1 MKKLFSLL
9 TLALLTM
16 SAWAATA
23 VTIDFTA
30 QGYENAADVTTLT
43 VGGVTVTFDK
53 GEGSN
58 APKYYTSG
66 TAVRLYNKNTMAVS
80 ASENI
85 TKIEFTFSGNG
96 AWTATSASAGAYA
109 DGAWTGSAQNI
120 TFTNDNETTSTQVR
134 IQKMVVTL
142 GEGGDDPVVP
152 PTGATVFKKV
162 TSATEL
168 VAGQQYIL
176 VNEDNNKAMG
186 NIVTYGSNNVG
197 EAIDVTINNST
208 VSIADTGVKALT
220 LGGEAGAWT
229 FSIDANYIAWTSG
242 NTLTTATELSDN
254 AKWTVSEAFTLT
266 NVADAT
272 RALQYNQGSPRFA
285 CYTSNQ
291 KPAVLYV
298 QTDSVAPVT
307 PPTEVANIAAAN
319 QVSEGNK
326 FIFTGNAVVAYKH
339 GNQLWLRD
347 DSGSAYAYNATDS
360 TIAQGT
366 VIAPNWGATV
376 ATYNDKPQYTNLTG
390 FVANGTQEVL
400 PYERQTLTLEDNY
413 AEYVIVKGLKFVS
426 TSTSGGHD
434 NYVTE
439 DGLTVRDNFDILK
452 GHYDEN
458 ATYNIT
464 GVVTA
469 YNGAVQLYITDYE
482 AIVGVAMPV
491 IEPNGG
497 TFVNEVEVT
506 ITCATEGADIY
517 YTIND
522 GDEILYNGP
531 FTLTET
537 ATVKAYADLDGAES
551 SMATATFNIVEE
563 VTYTLVTDVA
573 QLAANDKI
581 IIVGFHEDQENA
593 VVNAYAMGEPRTNNF
608 GAITVNV
615 VDNTVTTAFASVFT
629 LEANENYWNFKAEDG
644 RYLYADGS
652 DTESKKSNNYL
663 KLKEEADAY
672 ATAAITMVN
681 DTTIIE
687 FQGDN
692 DSRFMRFNYSETNP
706 LFSCYKESSSVQNPV
721 YIFKAGAVEP
731 QGLRGDVDMN
741 EEVAIADVSALIDYL
756 LTGDATG
763 ISLQNA
769 DCDLSGNGTP
779 DVSIADVS
787 ALIDYLLNGA
797 W

>member
-23 VTIDFTA
+23 VTIDFSA

-43 VGGVTVTFDK
+43 LDGVTLTFSQ
-53 GEGSN
+53 GEGGN

-66 TAVRLYNKNTMAVS
+66 SAVRLYSKNTMEVS

-96 AWTATSASAGAYA
+96 TWTATSASVGAYA
-109 DGAWTGSAQNI
+109 DGAWTGKAQDI
-120 TFTNDNETTSTQVR
+120 TFTNDNSGTTQVR

-266 NVADAT
+266 NVADST

-319 QVSEGNK
+319 QVPAGDK

-347 DSGSAYAYNATDS
+347 ASGSAYAYNATDS

-366 VIAPNWGATV
+366 VIASNWGATM
-376 ATYNDKPQYTNLTG
+376 ATYNNKPEYTNLTD
-390 FVANGTQEVL
+390 FVASGTQEVL
-400 PYERQTLTLEDNY
+400 PYEYQTITLDNY

-426 TSTSGGHD
+426 TSTSGSHD

-458 ATYNIT
+458 ATYDIT

-497 TFVNEVEVT
+497 TFADEVEVT
-506 ITCATEGADIY
+506 ITCATDGADIY

-522 GDEILYNGP
+522 GDEILYQGP

-537 ATVKAYADLDGAES
+537 ATVKAYADLNGEES
-551 SMATATFNIVEE
+551 SMATATFNIVEA
-563 VTYTLVTDVA
+563 VTYTLVTDGA
-573 QLAANDKI
+573 QLADGDKI
-581 IIVGFHEDQENA
+581 ILVSTAEAGD
-593 VVNAYAMGEPRTNNF
+593 AYAMGAAKSNNF
-608 GAITVNV
+608 GV
-615 VDNTVTTAFASVFT
+615 VDVTITEDKTITTHDANVIT
-629 LEANENYWNFKAEDG
+629 LGANGDNWTLLANEG
-644 RYLYADGS
+644 YLYAAS
-652 DTESKKSNNYL
+652 SSKNYL
-663 KLKEEADAY
+663 QAEAEVDSNAV
-672 ATAAITMVN
+672 AQIVVSDSAAVFIQ
-681 DTTIIE
+681 
-687 FQGDN
+687 FQGTNTRNILRYNPNN
-692 DSRFMRFNYSETNP
+692 DSP
-706 LFSCYKESSSVQNPV
+706 LFSCYNETSSIQNPV
-721 YIFKAGAVEP
+721 YIFKAGTVEPQP
-731 QGLRGDVDMN
+731 QGLRGDVDLS
-741 EEVAIADVSALIDYL
+741 EEVTIADVSALIDYL

-779 DVSIADVS
+779 DVTIADVS
-787 ALIDYLLNGA
+787 ALIDYLLNNA

>member
-16 SAWAATA
+16 SAWAQSSVTFDFTTGYNNQDPVTSVTQDN
-23 VTIDFTA
+23 VTITFDQGEGSTAPAWYSTGTAIRVYAKGTITVTAPQGSNVTGVTFTF
-30 QGYENAADVTTLT
+30 GSGDNTNEITSDVGTFVEPTWSGEAAEVVFT
-43 VGGVTVTFDK
+43 VGG
-53 GEGSN
+53 
-58 APKYYTSG
+58 TSKH
-66 TAVRLYNKNTMAVS
+66 RR
-80 ASENI
+80 I
-85 TKIEFTFSGNG
+85 
-96 AWTATSASAGAYA
+96 AG
-109 DGAWTGSAQNI
+109 
-120 TFTNDNETTSTQVR
+120 
-134 IQKMVVTL
+134 MVVTL
-142 GEGGDDPVVP
+142 DGGETPGPGPDPQ
-152 PTGATVFKKV
+152 TGATVFKKV

-176 VNEDNNKAMG
+176 VNADNNKAMG

-220 LGGEAGAWT
+220 LGGEVGAWT

-266 NVADAT
+266 NVADST
-272 RALQYNQGSPRFA
+272 RALQYNQTNPRFA

-298 QTDSVAPVT
+298 QTDSVAPVI

-319 QVSEGNK
+319 QVSAGDK

-366 VIAPNWGATV
+366 VIAPNWGATM
-376 ATYNDKPQYTNLTG
+376 ATYNNKPEYTNLTD
-390 FVANGTQEVL
+390 FVASGTQEVL
-400 PYERQTLTLEDNY
+400 PYEYQTITLDNY

-426 TSTSGGHD
+426 TSTSGSHD

-458 ATYNIT
+458 ATYDIT

-506 ITCATEGADIY
+506 ITCATDGADIY

-522 GDEILYNGP
+522 GDEILYQGP

-551 SMATATFNIVEE
+551 SMATATFTKVEE
-563 VTYTLVTDVA
+563 VTYTLVTDGA
-573 QLAANDKI
+573 QLADGDKI
-581 IIVGFHEDQENA
+581 ILVSTAEAGE
-593 VVNAYAMGEPRTNNF
+593 AYAMGAAGTKNF
-608 GAITVNV
+608 GHAAVTITEDKTITTHTANV
-615 VDNTVTTAFASVFT
+615 VTLGKVDDNWT
-629 LEANENYWNFKAEDG
+629 LLADEG
-644 RYLYADGS
+644 YLYASSSSANELKAKAEVDSNAIAQIVVS
-652 DTESKKSNNYL
+652 DSVAVFIQFQGANTRNILRYNPNESNN
-663 KLKEEADAY
+663 
-672 ATAAITMVN
+672 
-681 DTTIIE
+681 
-687 FQGDN
+687 
-692 DSRFMRFNYSETNP
+692 NP
-706 LFSCYKESSSVQNPV
+706 LFSCYNETSSIQNPV

-731 QGLRGDVDMN
+731 QGLRGDVDLS
-741 EEVAIADVSALIDYL
+741 EEVTIADVSALIDYL

-787 ALIDYLLNGA
+787 ALIDYLLNNA